1 MAELDPNIVLK
12 AFATP
17 QLDIV
22 GTMRDAQERKRQMML
37 QQRQDSEYAQQQA
50 AQARQLQDAADERDV
65 VRMYG
70 TDETGARQ
78 KAFGTGNA
86 ALVAKLDAMGDA
98 GRKRAYEVSQHTAP
112 LLLSLKRVPPQQ
124 RGQAFAQIIPQLQ
137 QAGFGAADIQR
148 AGQDLSD
155 AALDQHGVSAMTIA
169 DYTAANKPV
178 VVNGHLVT
186 PQGQSLYDAPDKP
199 NVQIVE
205 GPKGFYSVDKNTS
218 RASPVTIGGA
228 PASGGAPAASGGGY
242 IPPPANLIQTVTG
255 GKGQVGSGF
264 GPRTPP
270 SPGASAFHNGV
281 DVPLPAGTPVNAAAD
296 GTVIAAWNDTAHGG
310 GQSVRIRHAD
320 GTVTG
325 YADLGGYNVKVGQ
338 QVRAGQPIG
347 TAGSSG
353 STSTGNHVHFSV
365 RGPGG
370 GAAPSAS
377 ALGEQLRGK
386 PKAQSPGQGGKAP
399 SGYRYTPD
407 GNLEPIPGGPADKA
421 KTPSKDAAYSQ
432 SAMDAFD
439 RAISS
444 GERLLK
450 HPGFAAR
457 VGSGF
462 DPASYG
468 SMNPFTGKP
477 FAGTDAANFE
487 AELSAMKAQVFL
499 PMVQSMKGMGALS
512 NAEGEKLTAAIGA
525 LDTNMSETAF
535 ASSMKRIIGDLN
547 TYKTR
552 ATGSAPAQPQQQQ
565 GPARV
570 TNDADFAK
578 LPSGALFIGP
588 DGHVRRKP

>member
-1 MAELDPNIVLK
+1 MAQLDSNIVLK

-22 GTMRDAQERKRQMML
+22 GTMRDAEDRKRQQML
-37 QQRQDSEYAQQQA
+37 QQRQDSEYAQQQV
-50 AQARQLQDAADERDV
+50 AQARQMQDAADERDV

-148 AGQDLSD
+148 TGQDLSD

-186 PQGQSLYDAPDKP
+186 PQGQSLYDAPEPTKYVTTP
-199 NVQIVE
+199 AGSISTQVS
-205 GPKGFYSVDKNTS
+205 GPGM
-218 RASPVTIGGA
+218 GGGT
-228 PASGGAPAASGGGY
+228 PARGAPAASGGEY

-370 GAAPSAS
+370 GAAPSEPAMS
-377 ALGEQLRGK
+377 GPRTIVGP

-407 GNLEPIPGGPADKA
+407 GTLEPIPGGPADKA
-421 KTPSKDAAYSQ
+421 KTPPKDAAYSQ

-457 VGSGF
+457 VGSSF

-477 FAGTDAANFE
+477 FAGTEAANFE

-525 LDTNMSETAF
+525 LDTKMSETAF
-535 ASSMKRIIGDLN
+535 ASSLKRIIKDLN

-552 ATGSAPAQPQQQQ
+552 ATGSAPVQPAQQRQ
-565 GPARV
+565 GPARIA
-570 TNDADFAK
+570 NDADFAK
-578 LPSGALFIGP
+578 LPSGAQFIGP

>member
-1 MAELDPNIVLK
+1 MAQLDSNIVLK

-22 GTMRDAQERKRQMML
+22 GTMRDAEDRRRQNAA
-37 QQRQDSEYAQQQA
+37 YAQQQQ
-50 AQARQLQDAADERDV
+50 AQQQQAQDLASQRNV
-65 VRMYG
+65 VRQYG
-70 TDETGARQ
+70 TDPAGARQ
-78 KAFGTGNA
+78 AAFQTGNPQ
-86 ALVAKLDAMGDA
+86 LVQQLDSMDDA
-98 GRKRAYEVSQHTAP
+98 GRKRTIDVARGTAP
-112 LLLSLKRVPPQQ
+112 LVLSLAKVPAEQTAQAMQALAPELQARGWSPEHIAQVAQQ
-124 RGQAFAQIIPQLQ
+124 LSDPNQREAAFASIQSSAQTIEEYSKAHAAFTLNE
-137 QAGFGAADIQR
+137 GARRFDGN
-148 AGQDLSD
+148 GQ
-155 AALDQHGVSAMTIA
+155 MIA
-169 DYTAANKPV
+169 E
-178 VVNGHLVT
+178 G
-186 PQGQSLYDAPDKP
+186 GSKP
-199 NVQIVE
+199 NVAIVE
-205 GPKGFYSVDKNTS
+205 GPNGFYSVDKNTG

-228 PASGGAPAASGGGY
+228 PASGGAPAGGGY

-370 GAAPSAS
+370 DNPAMGGQ
-377 ALGEQLRGK
+377 GEQLRGK
-386 PKAQSPGQGGKAP
+386 TKPEKATPPGSPPPAGKP
-399 SGYRYTPD
+399 VP
-407 GNLEPIPGGPADKA
+407 P
-421 KTPSKDAAYSQ
+421 AYSQ

-439 RAISS
+439 RAIGSIDQ
-444 GERLLK
+444 LKK
-450 HPGFAAR
+450 HPGFSAM
-457 VGSGF
+457 VGSSF
-462 DPASYG
+462 DPASYFQVNG
-468 SMNPFTGKP
+468 FTGKP
-477 FAGTDAANFE
+477 FSGTRAAGFKARLDT
-487 AELSAMKAQVFL
+487 LKAQVFL

-525 LDTNMSETAF
+525 LDTAMPEDEFTA
-535 ASSMKRIIGDLN
+535 SLDQIKHDLT
-547 TYKTR
+547 TYKQR
-552 ATGSAPAQPQQQQ
+552 ALGANAPTNTGPTKIS
-565 GPARV
+565 G
-570 TNDADFAK
+570 DADYAK
-578 LPSGALFIGP
+578 LPSGAQFIGP

>member
-17 QLDIV
+17 QLDIA
-22 GTMRDAQERKRQMML
+22 GTMQAAQERKRQMML

-186 PQGQSLYDAPDKP
+186 PQGQSLYDAPEPTRYVTTPAGSISTPISGPGMSGGQGKASVEALLP
-199 NVQIVE
+199 AIVQQE
-205 GPKGFYSVDKNTS
+205 SRGNYSAINRGTGAMGAYQVMPETAKTLAGRLGLPWRPELMTAATADG
-218 RASPVTIGGA
+218 RQYQDAIGHA
-228 PASGGAPAASGGGY
+228 AVSEAVQASGGDPAVAAAYYHGGSDQSKWGPKTRQYAQDVTARLGGG
-242 IPPPANLIQTVTG
+242 
-255 GKGQVGSGF
+255 
-264 GPRTPP
+264 GPRT
-270 SPGASAFHNGV
+270 
-281 DVPLPAGTPVNAAAD
+281 
-296 GTVIAAWNDTAHGG
+296 I
-310 GQSVRIRHAD
+310 
-320 GTVTG
+320 
-325 YADLGGYNVKVGQ
+325 VG
-338 QVRAGQPIG
+338 P
-347 TAGSSG
+347 
-353 STSTGNHVHFSV
+353 
-365 RGPGG
+365 
-370 GAAPSAS
+370 
-377 ALGEQLRGK
+377 
-386 PKAQSPGQGGKAP
+386 PKAQNSEQGGKAP

-407 GNLEPIPGGPADKA
+407 GTLEPIPGGPADKA
-421 KTPSKDAAYSQ
+421 KVPRPISATQEEQMSKQ
-432 SAMDAFD
+432 FD
-439 RAISS
+439 IWSSLYRANTTWNPKYA
-444 GERLLK
+444 GNTVTGGLETTAQRLLGTGT
-450 HPGFAAR
+450 PGQAEWWSDFRTTDNLIRNSMFGSALTDNEKKAYEATTISESTDPKIAADR
-457 VGSGF
+457 LNKRG
-462 DPASYG
+462 
-468 SMNPFTGKP
+468 NIIT
-477 FAGTDAANFE
+477 
-487 AELSAMKAQVFL
+487 
-499 PMVQSMKGMGALS
+499 GALRRRARALVANGHDI
-512 NAEGEKLTAAIGA
+512 NAVREMFGNEPMIVDGL
-525 LDTNMSETAF
+525 ETALPGNRQQ
-535 ASSMKRIIGDLN
+535 A
-547 TYKTR
+547 
-552 ATGSAPAQPQQQQ
+552 SAPSAPQQQ
-565 GPARV
+565 GAPARI